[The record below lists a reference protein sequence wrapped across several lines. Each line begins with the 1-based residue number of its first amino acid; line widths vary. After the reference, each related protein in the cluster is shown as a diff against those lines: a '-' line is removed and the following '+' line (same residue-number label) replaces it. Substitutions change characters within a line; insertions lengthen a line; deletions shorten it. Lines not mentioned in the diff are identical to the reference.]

1 MSWWVFKNNYFYFR
15 ILSDLQ
21 EHLRDSTESSHKSC
35 THFPVI
41 NIFHYCGQARQLK
54 NQYWH
59 IIVNESPFYT
69 QSSLVLTQGPF
80 SVPGSHPKYLIAFSS
95 HVPLGLTASV
105 SQNFLWF
112 WWLHQ
117 SAECWAA
124 ILWNI
129 PWLGRVWCFLLRR
142 AGSWVWGKEEH
153 IDIILIISW
162 QGCTVSDDLSQWMFT
177 LITWGNASRVFPLFS
192 WLCLSPFPH
201 CSLWEEVALCSPH
214 LRGRES
220 CSTPLRV
227 NYLLGLPVILWNRI
241 FSSYHL
247 ENRFDLRESWKGLG
261 ALLEVCKSHTEN
273 VLHNGD
279 REGCF
284 WNWGAMLRGVQGSL
298 EITTGGNCS
307 RNHWARGSLLMR
319 THI

>member
-162 QGCTVSDDLSQWMFT
+162 QGCTVSAWPVAVDVHLDYLGKCFSSVSTVQLTLS
-177 LITWGNASRVFPLFS
+177 FPLSTLFPLGGGCS
-192 WLCLSPFPH
+192 VQPTPKGQGIMFHPFEGELSAWIT
-201 CSLWEEVALCSPH
+201 CN
-214 LRGRES
+214 
-220 CSTPLRV
+220 PLKQD
-227 NYLLGLPVILWNRI
+227 I
-241 FSSYHL
+241 FFIS
-247 ENRFDLRESWKGLG
+247 FGK
-261 ALLEVCKSHTEN
+261 
-273 VLHNGD
+273 
-279 REGCF
+279 
-284 WNWGAMLRGVQGSL
+284 
-298 EITTGGNCS
+298 
-307 RNHWARGSLLMR
+307 
-319 THI
+319 